1 MEEKLKKVSNDELLY
16 RVILE
21 HIEYLEVE
29 KKKVEE
35 VDTKWLKN
43 YRKSMMI

>member
-1 MEEKLKKVSNDELLY
+1 MEEKLKKVSNDELLQLY

-35 VDTKWLKN
+35 ADNK
-43 YRKSMMI
+43 

>member
-1 MEEKLKKVSNDELLY
+1 MEEKLKKVSNDELLQLY

-35 VDTKWLKN
+35 VDTK
-43 YRKSMMI
+43 

>member
-1 MEEKLKKVSNDELLY
+1 MEEKLKKVSNDDLLQLY

-35 VDTKWLKN
+35 VDTK
-43 YRKSMMI
+43 

>member
-1 MEEKLKKVSNDELLY
+1 MEEKLKSVSNDDLLQIY

-21 HIEYLEVE
+21 HLEYLEVE

-35 VDTKWLKN
+35 VDTK
-43 YRKSMMI
+43 

>member
-1 MEEKLKKVSNDELLY
+1 MEEKLKNVSNDDLLQVY

-21 HIEYLEVE
+21 HMEYLEVE

-35 VDTKWLKN
+35 ADAK
-43 YRKSMMI
+43 